1 VLSRFSI
8 TFAQVVAGQEVVSF
22 ESTRN
27 VLSPIAPKVGIGE
40 AAAWEIGVRA
50 AANAEPAFAGVLVR
64 GRVN

>member
-1 VLSRFSI
+1 M
-8 TFAQVVAGQEVVSF
+8 VAGQEVVSF
-22 ESTRN
+22 ESAEN
-27 VLSPIAPKVGIGE
+27 VLSPIAPEVGIGE